1 MYMGEIIDLNERRKE
16 LHPEDF
22 EISGGEGVTFRF
34 DTPQKKQE
42 FLSTLENMATKTEE
56 IKKKN
61 YTCGKCAAFPCF
73 RSGESELI
81 DGPFMIRYLSEHP
94 EKIGLYRE
102 RIKQE
107 MNQKAGLCFQLIRE
121 CRQECD
127 NYMYKNYPGE
137 GGICRLD
144 SQQVD
149 YNQEC
154 HIPENK
160 SQNLMV
166 RPKLKSVIT
175 S

>member
-1 MYMGEIIDLNERRKE
+1 MGEIIDLDERRKK

-22 EISGGEGVTFRF
+22 EISGGEGVTFGF
-34 DTPQKKQE
+34 DTLQKKRE
-42 FLSTLENMATKTEE
+42 FLRTLENMVTKTEE
-56 IKKKN
+56 IKQKD

-107 MNQKAGLCFQLIRE
+107 MSQKAGLCFQLIRE

-127 NYMYKNYPGE
+127 NYGYKNCPGE
-137 GGICRLD
+137 GGNCKLD
-144 SQQVD
+144 GQQVD

-154 HIPENK
+154 HITEHK
-160 SQNLMV
+160 SQNL
-166 RPKLKSVIT
+166 RSRLKSVLI